1 MNIIDAFGVLVPLA
15 GGMGYGKADLAENPA
30 QHPDSELCASGR
42 AETRIRLFIFQR
54 LTMALT
60 EMR

>member
-1 MNIIDAFGVLVPLA
+1 LA